1 MDRRRVAAS
10 TESWRTVDSGWT
22 SGYELEEIHGVM
34 DGANYHG
41 DHATQDDTHNAS
53 EQHHQSPS
61 PSDGVRYRASHAGR
75 HRLTTTT
82 PVVSPRASPPASQR
96 RVSGGPVPTTVH
108 MSRISARQQYLVQLC
123 RAIITFGALTHQ
135 LEEYMSMS
143 SLPLEIEGESNF
155 SYIPDCMTIRFSHG
169 VVELVRASEGIDLG
183 RAQDVHDINMDVAH
197 GRLGV
202 EEAARRLDGV
212 SGARSKYKVWF
223 LIMMHGLAS
232 ACVAPFGFGGSLID
246 TPIAFILGCTVGV
259 MQLVIAAKSE
269 RRHAYVFEILAAA
282 ITSFM
287 ARGFGS
293 INNGQLFCFSALAQ
307 SSIVMCLPGYVILC
321 GSFELHGRKNAAS
334 SRMVYVV
341 AYILRLGCGIPIG
354 AALYG
359 MMDSNATIE
368 MHCIKPPLSREW
380 CVLFVACFTVCLCI
394 ILLAKWRQIPAMT
407 VAAVAGFCVFSYST
421 EHLPNHLSH
430 FALIPPML
438 GALTVAIIASLYSRL
453 SGRAQRLGLDF
464 VDSHFWRRRVQ
475 PRLLLFSGRRHSEA
489 DAWPLP
495 SPSDPEANTAPPPS
509 IFNDGRRPREVGHHL
524 AAATMLPG
532 LLVLVPAG
540 LAATGSLLVDIHTPS
555 AVNATTIHLGLGLL
569 QVATGISFGVSLGA
583 LILGPLGRSGLT
595 SL

>member
-1 MDRRRVAAS
+1 VFSPAALSPAALSLAALSLAALSPAALSPAALSPAALSPVALSPVALSLAALSLAALSPAALSLAALSPAALSPAALSPAALSPAALSPAALSPAALLRHPLLRQFVSSHPPPSHLPASNRRLLISFLPSSPPAMDRRRVAAS

-143 SLPLEIEGESNF
+143 SLPLEIEGEFNF

-212 SGARSKYKVWF
+212 SGARSKYK
-223 LIMMHGLAS
+223 
-232 ACVAPFGFGGSLID
+232 
-246 TPIAFILGCTVGV
+246 
-259 MQLVIAAKSE
+259 
-269 RRHAYVFEILAAA
+269 
-282 ITSFM
+282 
-287 ARGFGS
+287 
-293 INNGQLFCFSALAQ
+293 
-307 SSIVMCLPGYVILC
+307 
-321 GSFELHGRKNAAS
+321 
-334 SRMVYVV
+334 
-341 AYILRLGCGIPIG
+341 
-354 AALYG
+354 
-359 MMDSNATIE
+359 
-368 MHCIKPPLSREW
+368 
-380 CVLFVACFTVCLCI
+380 
-394 ILLAKWRQIPAMT
+394 
-407 VAAVAGFCVFSYST
+407 
-421 EHLPNHLSH
+421 
-430 FALIPPML
+430 
-438 GALTVAIIASLYSRL
+438 
-453 SGRAQRLGLDF
+453 
-464 VDSHFWRRRVQ
+464 
-475 PRLLLFSGRRHSEA
+475 
-489 DAWPLP
+489 
-495 SPSDPEANTAPPPS
+495 
-509 IFNDGRRPREVGHHL
+509 
-524 AAATMLPG
+524 
-532 LLVLVPAG
+532 
-540 LAATGSLLVDIHTPS
+540 
-555 AVNATTIHLGLGLL
+555 
-569 QVATGISFGVSLGA
+569 
-583 LILGPLGRSGLT
+583 
-595 SL
+595 

>member
-1 MDRRRVAAS
+1 
-10 TESWRTVDSGWT
+10 
-22 SGYELEEIHGVM
+22 
-34 DGANYHG
+34 
-41 DHATQDDTHNAS
+41 
-53 EQHHQSPS
+53 
-61 PSDGVRYRASHAGR
+61 
-75 HRLTTTT
+75 
-82 PVVSPRASPPASQR
+82 
-96 RVSGGPVPTTVH
+96 
-108 MSRISARQQYLVQLC
+108 
-123 RAIITFGALTHQ
+123 
-135 LEEYMSMS
+135 
-143 SLPLEIEGESNF
+143 
-155 SYIPDCMTIRFSHG
+155 MTIGFSHG
-169 VVELVRASEGIDLG
+169 VVEQVHASEGIDLG

-202 EEAARRLDGV
+202 EEGARRLDEV
-212 SGARSKYKVWF
+212 SGARSEYKVWF
-223 LIMMHGLAS
+223 LILMYGLAS
-232 ACVAPFGFGGSLID
+232 ACVAPFGFGGRLID
-246 TPIAFILGCTVGV
+246 MPIAFILGCTVGV
-259 MQLVIAAKSE
+259 LQLVFAAKSE
-269 RRHAYVFEILAAA
+269 RYAYVFEFLPAA

-321 GSFELHGRKNAAS
+321 GSFELHSRKNAAS
-334 SRMVYVV
+334 TRMAYVV

-354 AALYG
+354 AVLYG
-359 MMDSNATIE
+359 MMDSNATSE
-368 MHCIKPPLSREW
+368 THCINPPLSRGW
-380 CVLFVACFTVCLCI
+380 CFLFVAGFTVCLCI
-394 ILLAKWRQIPAMT
+394 ILLAKWRQIPAMM
-407 VAAVAGFCVFSYST
+407 VAAVAGFCVISYIT
-421 EHLPNHLSH
+421 EHLTNHLSH

-540 LAATGSLLVDIHTPS
+540 LAATGSLLAGIHTTPS
-555 AVNATTIHLGLGLL
+555 AVNATATAVHLGFNLL

>member
-10 TESWRTVDSGWT
+10 TESWLTVDSGWT

-34 DGANYHG
+34 DGVNDHG
-41 DHATQDDTHNAS
+41 DHATQDDAHNAS

-61 PSDGVRYRASHAGR
+61 PSDSVRYRASHAGR

-108 MSRISARQQYLVQLC
+108 MSRISARQEYLVKLC
-123 RAIITFGALTHQ
+123 RAIIMFGTLTHQ

-143 SLPLEIEGESNF
+143 SLPLEIEGEF
-155 SYIPDCMTIRFSHG
+155 SYIPGCMTIGFSHG
-169 VVELVRASEGIDLG
+169 VVELVRASERIDLG

-223 LIMMHGLAS
+223 LILMYGLAS
-232 ACVAPFGFGGSLID
+232 ACVAPFGFGGRLID
-246 TPIAFILGCTVGV
+246 LPIAFILGCTVGV
-259 MQLVIAAKSE
+259 LQLVFATKSE
-269 RRHAYVFEILAAA
+269 RYAYVFEFLPAA

-334 SRMVYVV
+334 TRMVYVA

-359 MMDSNATIE
+359 MMDSNATSE
-368 MHCIKPPLSREW
+368 THCINPPLSRG
-380 CVLFVACFTVCLCI
+380 C
-394 ILLAKWRQIPAMT
+394 
-407 VAAVAGFCVFSYST
+407 
-421 EHLPNHLSH
+421 
-430 FALIPPML
+430 
-438 GALTVAIIASLYSRL
+438 LYSRL

-475 PRLLLFSGRRHSEA
+475 PRLLLFSGRRHFEA

-495 SPSDPEANTAPPPS
+495 SPSDPEANTAPHPS

-540 LAATGSLLVDIHTPS
+540 LAATGSLLAGIHTTPS
-555 AVNATTIHLGLGLL
+555 VVNATISGSIFSKLLLG
-569 QVATGISFGVSLGA
+569 
-583 LILGPLGRSGLT
+583 
-595 SL
+595 

>member
-1 MDRRRVAAS
+1 M
-10 TESWRTVDSGWT
+10 
-22 SGYELEEIHGVM
+22 
-34 DGANYHG
+34 
-41 DHATQDDTHNAS
+41 
-53 EQHHQSPS
+53 
-61 PSDGVRYRASHAGR
+61 
-75 HRLTTTT
+75 
-82 PVVSPRASPPASQR
+82 
-96 RVSGGPVPTTVH
+96 
-108 MSRISARQQYLVQLC
+108 
-123 RAIITFGALTHQ
+123 FGTLTHQ

-143 SLPLEIEGESNF
+143 SLPLEIEGEF
-155 SYIPDCMTIRFSHG
+155 SYIPGCMTIGFSHG
-169 VVELVRASEGIDLG
+169 VVELVRASERIDLG

-223 LIMMHGLAS
+223 LILMYGLAS
-232 ACVAPFGFGGSLID
+232 ACVAPFGFGGRLID
-246 TPIAFILGCTVGV
+246 LPIAFILGCTVGV
-259 MQLVIAAKSE
+259 LQLVFATKSE
-269 RRHAYVFEILAAA
+269 RYAYVFEFLPAA

-334 SRMVYVV
+334 TRMVYVA

-359 MMDSNATIE
+359 MMDSNATSE
-368 MHCIKPPLSREW
+368 THCINPPLSRG
-380 CVLFVACFTVCLCI
+380 C
-394 ILLAKWRQIPAMT
+394 
-407 VAAVAGFCVFSYST
+407 YST
-421 EHLPNHLSH
+421 EYLTNHLSL

-453 SGRAQRLGLDF
+453 SGRAQRFGLDF

-475 PRLLLFSGRRHSEA
+475 PRLLLFSGRRHFEA

-495 SPSDPEANTAPPPS
+495 SPSDPEANTAPHPS

-540 LAATGSLLVDIHTPS
+540 LAATGSLLAGIHTTPS
-555 AVNATTIHLGLGLL
+555 VVNATISGSIFSKLLLG
-569 QVATGISFGVSLGA
+569 
-583 LILGPLGRSGLT
+583 
-595 SL
+595 